1 MAFTWHE
8 SSHIAGFDWRLVFI
22 KKDNYASGPQTRD
35 NFENGLSRL
44 LVQQTNLGLELD
56 NITRQSK
63 PSINSC
69 WKMKLR
75 SRPTLEESLQVD
87 HPCNSYTPEEKLPTA
102 TNLYTLSVHWRSW
115 SFYRDTWSAGS
126 AIVEDFPLDVFPE
139 FVFKNAFL
147 ELGNSLSL
155 VVLQRKSIIWQPSSL
170 LPQLQEPILA
180 DLFGL
185 SQFKITYLFL
195 WLEFIFLELQK
206 KNRTLAEARSVL
218 ISAITR
224 LHSWYQATNRKQSAQ
239 SFRFTLTFPKL
250 KLETNQNG
258 NQVSAETTLCTYF

>member
-22 KKDNYASGPQTRD
+22 KKDNYVSGPQARD
-35 NFENGLSRL
+35 NFENDLSRL

-102 TNLYTLSVHWRSW
+102 TNLYTFTCSLKKLIVLSWHVISRQCYCRRFSTWR
-115 SFYRDTWSAGS
+115 
-126 AIVEDFPLDVFPE
+126 
-139 FVFKNAFL
+139 
-147 ELGNSLSL
+147 
-155 VVLQRKSIIWQPSSL
+155 
-170 LPQLQEPILA
+170 LPRICFQKCF
-180 DLFGL
+180 FG
-185 SQFKITYLFL
+185 I
-195 WLEFIFLELQK
+195 
-206 KNRTLAEARSVL
+206 
-218 ISAITR
+218 
-224 LHSWYQATNRKQSAQ
+224 
-239 SFRFTLTFPKL
+239 
-250 KLETNQNG
+250 G
-258 NQVSAETTLCTYF
+258 